1 MTKPTATRARPG
13 IAGHFARYAS
23 GNLLSLVAGFVS
35 FPITT
40 RLLSAEQFGV
50 LGYWEVWVLLGV
62 AIAKLGAG
70 DAMMRF
76 HPHGQDE
83 TVLRR
88 YAASLV
94 FAPFALSL
102 GLWMLMMLGAGA
114 GALAG
119 WIDTPLIAALAL
131 ATVLVSA
138 WTSYVNW
145 LLATRELSGLNT
157 LSNVG
162 SRWLTVA
169 ATLAVLWWW
178 WRDAAGVYA
187 ARLAVGLIVLVFLL
201 GWLRRNVSFDRR
213 AFDPALLREGLS
225 YGLPLALREIANIVL
240 VLINRLMLKWF
251 DAGYAAIGIYTIG
264 FSLATYLEQLLSA
277 ALGQA
282 INPVATRLYATQ
294 GAEAVKALKARV
306 LPPIIYAACAV
317 GAGLV
322 LAGRDF
328 VVLVASADKVDAA
341 PVFIVAGLSFL
352 LQAVISVAG
361 MGLLLEKRSARL
373 FALTAIAACV
383 TIGANAWAIPRFGL
397 MGAVFSTSGSQLL
410 LQLSIW
416 WSCSPALR
424 CLPPWRPT
432 LTALG
437 LAGLCVA
444 IGSLTQLFGVSG
456 TVPRLAAAAAL
467 MVGGYVLPLLALDRT
482 WMQWWRARRAVKD
495 LR

>member
-1 MTKPTATRARPG
+1 MTRPSPPSARPG

-50 LGYWEVWVLLGV
+50 LGYWEVWVLLCV

-83 TVLRR
+83 AAMRR

-94 FAPFALSL
+94 YAPFLL
-102 GLWMLMMLGAGA
+102 GGGLWLLMMLATSA
-114 GALAG
+114 ASVAG
-119 WIDTPLIAALAL
+119 WIDTPLIAELAM

-138 WTSYVNW
+138 WTSHVNW
-145 LLATRELSGLNT
+145 LLATREFSGLNT

-162 SRWLTVA
+162 SRWLTVL

-187 ARLAVGLIVLVFLL
+187 ARLAVGAGVLCFLL
-201 GWLRRNVSFDRR
+201 VWLRRHVPLDRR

-225 YGLPLALREIANIVL
+225 YGVPLALREIANIVL

-294 GAEAVKALKARV
+294 GAAAVKALKARV
-306 LPPIIYAACAV
+306 LPPILYAACGA

-322 LAGRDF
+322 IAGADF
-328 VVLVASADKVDAA
+328 VTLVASADKVAAA
-341 PVFIVAGLSFL
+341 PVFVIAGLSFL

-373 FALTAIAACV
+373 FALTAMAALV
-383 TIGANAWAIPRFGL
+383 TITANAWAIPRFGL
-397 MGAVFSTSGSQLL
+397 MGAVVSTSGSQLL
-410 LQLSIW
+410 LQIGIW
-416 WSCSPALR
+416 LSCSPALR

-432 LTALG
+432 LIGLG
-437 LAGLCVA
+437 LAGLCVLVA
-444 IGSLTQLFGVSG
+444 GSTHLFGVVG
-456 TVPRLAAAAAL
+456 TLPRLAVAVAL
-467 MVGGYVLPLLALDRT
+467 LSGLYLLPLLALDRS
-482 WMQWWRARRAVKD
+482 WLVWWRARRAGGT
-495 LR
+495 R